1 MLTLFLRTILL
12 FLFTVLIIRLM
23 GKRQIGQLQ
32 PFELVIAILIADL
45 VAVPMGDV
53 GTPLLYGIM
62 PIVTL
67 LFLHALLTICC
78 LKSEKLR
85 RLIDGKPCVLIHKG
99 ILQNDQ
105 LDRMGYSIADLLE
118 ELRSGGILNIREAGS
133 AVLETSGK
141 LSVFPDAQERPVTP
155 KDLQLPVGYEG
166 IPLTLIV
173 DGRVQSENL
182 TLAGLNENWLK
193 SQIAPLGYDRP
204 SAIMLCSLDTGGV
217 LLVYG
222 RGKSAR
228 MQTVQALQ
236 PEQVRW

>member
-45 VAVPMGDV
+45 ASVPMGDV
-53 GTPLLYGIM
+53 GTPLLYGII
-62 PIVTL
+62 PIATL
-67 LFLHALLTICC
+67 LFLHSVLTLGC
-78 LKSEKLR
+78 LKSERFR
-85 RLIDGKPCVLIHKG
+85 RLIDGKPCVLIRKG
-99 ILQNDQ
+99 MLQNEQ

-118 ELRSGGILNIREAGS
+118 ELRAGGILNIREVGS

-141 LSVFPDAQERPVTP
+141 LSVFPMSQERAVTP

-173 DGRVQSENL
+173 DGRIQNENL
-182 TLAGLNENWLK
+182 VLAGLDENWLQEK
-193 SQIAPLGYDRP
+193 IASLGYSRP
-204 SAIMLCSLDTGGV
+204 LDIMLCSLDTGGV

-236 PEQVRW
+236 PDQVRW